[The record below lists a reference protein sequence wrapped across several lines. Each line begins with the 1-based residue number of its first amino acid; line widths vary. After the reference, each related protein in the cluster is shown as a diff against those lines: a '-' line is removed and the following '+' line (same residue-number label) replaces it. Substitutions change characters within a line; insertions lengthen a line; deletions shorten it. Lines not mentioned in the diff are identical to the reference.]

1 MARHVFQY
9 EKMDSELGMYFGDPA
24 ALPPLRPTEEQQ
36 AAAGNNGTGGAL
48 LHGCDWCA
56 AGSGELRVVRVLCM
70 SRCGFS

>member
-48 LHGCDWCA
+48 LH
-56 AGSGELRVVRVLCM
+56 
-70 SRCGFS
+70 RCGLCTVCSCDDV

>member
-9 EKMDSELGMYFGDPA
+9 EKMDSVLGMYFGDPA

-48 LHGCDWCA
+48 MHAQPAVANCCVLC
-56 AGSGELRVVRVLCM
+56 VLCM
-70 SRCGFS
+70 RCCGFS

>member
-36 AAAGNNGTGGAL
+36 AAAGSNGTGWDLAAL
-48 LHGCDWCA
+48 MCLVRSLQWRTACSVCCA
-56 AGSGELRVVRVLCM
+56 
-70 SRCGFS
+70 